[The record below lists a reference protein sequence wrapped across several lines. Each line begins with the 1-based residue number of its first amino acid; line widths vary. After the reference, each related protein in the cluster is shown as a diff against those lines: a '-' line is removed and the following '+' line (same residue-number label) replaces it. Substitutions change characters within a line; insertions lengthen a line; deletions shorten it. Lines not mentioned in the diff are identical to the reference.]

1 MHMDINDFCVLYGF
15 KTSHWPLY
23 SYECQALDMLANAND
38 VAYTAMN
45 ATVYNID
52 GDIVIDSKH
61 PAFIEVSFTPVH
73 DLKNIN
79 LHTLSLPAY
88 SAYLFTSRNACLD
101 NVVSLLNEN
110 GMQYASSFN
119 EYIMLC
125 NDAFLT
131 YVNFQYRSV
140 GQYISAGKILK
151 QLENVDEVKV
161 FIDLNSIDVL
171 DE

>member
-1 MHMDINDFCVLYGF
+1 MHMDINDFCVIYGF

-61 PAFIEVSFTPVH
+61 PAFIEVSFTPVQ
-73 DLKNIN
+73 DLKTSN

-88 SAYLFTSRNACLD
+88 LFTSCNACLD
-101 NVVSLLNEN
+101 NFASSLN
-110 GMQYASSFN
+110 GNCMPYALSFN